1 MGLKI
6 TIVTTAI
13 LISAALLVRASGEAG
28 LRDRE
33 KEEFLKTAQIQKIE
47 RLTTGTT
54 GAEKAVL
61 SDGRITHDVHV
72 QTIDVYKPIFRGKS
86 GIEKNFRDSYKF
98 NIAGYRLARMLGI
111 ENVPVSVERTV
122 DGKPGSF
129 TWWVDDVI
137 LTELDR
143 KQQRQEPPDPNRW
156 THQMEDIRV
165 FDQLIH
171 NNDRNQGNLLIAKDW
186 TIWAID
192 HTRAFREDPVLR
204 DPEALERISERLLNA
219 LRKLERSVLSAEL
232 EPWISSKAVDALL
245 ARRDLIVKYFD
256 QAIAQK
262 GRDAV
267 LTGIVR
273 ETPHATIP

>member
-1 MGLKI
+1 MGLKT
-6 TIVTTAI
+6 TIITTAI
-13 LISAALLVRASGEAG
+13 LVPVLLGRVSGATG
-28 LRDRE
+28 LTDRE
-33 KEEFLKTAQIQKIE
+33 KEEFLKTAIIQKIE
-47 RLTTGTT
+47 TLTTGTT

-98 NIAGYRLARMLGI
+98 NIAGYRLARLLGM
-111 ENVPVSVERTV
+111 ENVPVSVERPV

-137 LTELDR
+137 LTEFDR
-143 KQQRQEPPDPNRW
+143 KQKRQEPPDPNRW
-156 THQMEDIRV
+156 TSQMEDIRV

-171 NNDRNQGNLLIAKDW
+171 NNDRNQGNLLITKDW

-192 HTRAFREDPVLR
+192 HTRAFREDPILR
-204 DPEALERISERLLNA
+204 DPQALGRISERLHNA
-219 LRKLERSVLSAEL
+219 LRKLERPVLSAGL

-273 ETPHATIP
+273 GIPHATIP

>member
-1 MGLKI
+1 
-6 TIVTTAI
+6 
-13 LISAALLVRASGEAG
+13 
-28 LRDRE
+28 
-33 KEEFLKTAQIQKIE
+33 
-47 RLTTGTT
+47 
-54 GAEKAVL
+54 
-61 SDGRITHDVHV
+61 
-72 QTIDVYKPIFRGKS
+72 
-86 GIEKNFRDSYKF
+86 
-98 NIAGYRLARMLGI
+98 
-111 ENVPVSVERTV
+111 
-122 DGKPGSF
+122 
-129 TWWVDDVI
+129 
-137 LTELDR
+137 
-143 KQQRQEPPDPNRW
+143 
-156 THQMEDIRV
+156 MEDIRV

>member
-1 MGLKI
+1 MGLKT
-6 TIVTTAI
+6 TIITTAVLAAVI
-13 LISAALLVRASGEAG
+13 LLARASGETG

-33 KEEFLKTAQIQKIE
+33 KEEFLKTAKIQKIV

-54 GAEKAVL
+54 GTEKAVL

-98 NIAGYRLARMLGI
+98 NIAGYRLARILGM

-143 KQQRQEPPDPNRW
+143 KQKRQEPPDPNRW
-156 THQMEDIRV
+156 THQMDDIRV

-171 NNDRNQGNLLIAKDW
+171 NTDRNQGNLLIAKDW

-204 DPEALERISERLLNA
+204 DPGVLERISERLLNA
-219 LRKLERSVLSAEL
+219 LRKLERPVLTASL

-262 GRDAV
+262 GRYVV
-267 LTGIVR
+267 LTGVIR

>member
-1 MGLKI
+1 MGLKT

-13 LISAALLVRASGEAG
+13 LIPAVLLARASGETG
-28 LRDRE
+28 LNDRE

-143 KQQRQEPPDPNRW
+143 KQKRQEPPDPNRW
-156 THQMEDIRV
+156 TYQMEDIRV